1 MSEFFESSESE
12 NIFVSH
18 TRGLRQRNAVIGIL
32 LAIIAVLVALLFVKG
47 CDDDDSPSSI
57 PVAVEESGREESESE
72 GSEDTPPEA
81 ATEQED
87 GNTDGE
93 EAVVG
98 PTPLPDDPES
108 QILLGDYAWLDPSR
122 SEATI
127 ALQELLEIEADGW
140 YGMGTRILGG
150 CCGLGP
156 EHIEALSK
164 LKS

>member
-1 MSEFFESSESE
+1 MESQK
-12 NIFVSH
+12 NIFASNA
-18 TRGLRQRNAVIGIL
+18 RGLRQRNAVIGIL
-32 LAIIAVLVALLFVKG
+32 IAIIAVLVAILFVKG

-57 PVAVEESGREESESE
+57 PVAVEESETEDTESQ

-81 ATEQED
+81 ATEEED
-87 GNTDGE
+87 DNTDE
-93 EAVVG
+93 EEVVVE

-140 YGMGTRILGG
+140 YGMGTRAAHLAALEER
-150 CCGLGP
+150 GLQ
-156 EHIEALSK
+156 
-164 LKS
+164 

>member
-32 LAIIAVLVALLFVKG
+32 VAIIAVLVAILLVKG

-57 PVAVEESGREESESE
+57 PVAVEEVGSEESESE
-72 GSEDTPPEA
+72 GPEDTPPEA
-81 ATEQED
+81 ATEGEKD
-87 GNTDGE
+87 NTDE
-93 EAVVG
+93 EETVVE

-127 ALQELLEIEADGW
+127 ALQELLDI
-140 YGMGTRILGG
+140 
-150 CCGLGP
+150 
-156 EHIEALSK
+156 
-164 LKS
+164 

>member
-1 MSEFFESSESE
+1 MSEFFESGESE
-12 NIFVSH
+12 NIFASN

-32 LAIIAVLVALLFVKG
+32 IAIIAVLVAILLVKG

-57 PVAVEESGREESESE
+57 PVAVEEAETEDTEPE

-81 ATEQED
+81 ATEEED
-87 GNTDGE
+87 DNTDE
-93 EAVVG
+93 EEEVVE
-98 PTPLPDDPES
+98 PTPLPNDPES

-122 SEATI
+122 SEVTI
-127 ALQELLEIEADGW
+127 VLQELLEIEADGW

-156 EHIEALSK
+156 EHIEALSE